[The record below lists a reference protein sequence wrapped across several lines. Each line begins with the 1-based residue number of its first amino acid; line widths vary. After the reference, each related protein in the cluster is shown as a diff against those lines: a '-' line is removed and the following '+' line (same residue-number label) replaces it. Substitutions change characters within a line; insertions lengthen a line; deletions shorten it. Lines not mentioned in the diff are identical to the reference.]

1 MNFVSKSGIR
11 TQVLLTALK
20 SRLIFLD
27 HPAMRLIFKAGNI
40 LTSTAVRPSDD
51 VSAFFART
59 ASICV
64 DKNVAKHREPDL
76 DSRIDCEKKNGTNG
90 SLTSGWS
97 LRPSERGKNQSMVVA
112 DQLAE
117 RWIPKPECML
127 LLNSIL
133 HACIFL
139 AGDTC
144 SLCVC
149 YYLCGTQK
157 ERLKWEIT
165 QNCLVSTG

>member
-1 MNFVSKSGIR
+1 
-11 TQVLLTALK
+11 
-20 SRLIFLD
+20 
-27 HPAMRLIFKAGNI
+27 MRLIFKAGNI

-97 LRPSERGKNQSMVVA
+97 LRPSERGEKVVLMVAA
-112 DQLAE
+112 DQLKE
-117 RWIPKPECML
+117 LWILKPEVH
-127 LLNSIL
+127 S
-133 HACIFL
+133 
-139 AGDTC
+139 
-144 SLCVC
+144 
-149 YYLCGTQK
+149 
-157 ERLKWEIT
+157 
-165 QNCLVSTG
+165 STPINIEKLSGIHWFDIMSC